1 MKERHSMT
9 PPVPAAMAAT
19 PGLRAVP
26 KPVGR
31 PVGRSSEDTRLM
43 ILDQAEHLFADGGY
57 DGTSIRD
64 IAARAGVQAAV
75 VGYHFGS
82 KEELF
87 DTVVGRRISVL
98 NAQRAQALAEALAVR
113 GGRPLPLETLI
124 RGYVK
129 PFVEA
134 AGHGDPGWRNF
145 ATLMGRLANSPR
157 GVDVIERHA
166 DDMARTYLAEFAR
179 ALPEL
184 SRPGL
189 VDGFLFMVS
198 AMLFVSAGT
207 ARWERLMDRAQ
218 SPARPAEEVLAQL
231 VPFVSGGFKALRSA
245 ARD

>member
-1 MKERHSMT
+1 MT
-9 PPVPAAMAAT
+9 QPVPAAAGSR
-19 PGLRAVP
+19 PGRRSAP
-26 KPVGR
+26 KPMGR
-31 PVGRSSEDTRLM
+31 PVGRSSEDTRVM
-43 ILDQAEHLFADGGY
+43 ILDQAERLFADGGY

-87 DTVVGRRISVL
+87 DTVVGRRASVL
-98 NAQRAQALAEALAVR
+98 NAQRAQALSEALAVR

-129 PFVEA
+129 PFVDA
-134 AGHGDPGWRNF
+134 ASHGDPAWRNF

-166 DDMARTYLAEFAR
+166 DGMARTYLAEFAR
-179 ALPEL
+179 TLPDL
-184 SRPGL
+184 PRPGL

-207 ARWERLMDRAQ
+207 GRWERLMDRGQAA
-218 SPARPAEEVLAQL
+218 ARPAEEVLGQL
-231 VPFVSGGFKALRSA
+231 VPFVAGGFKALRTA